1 VLPSIYREGVPRALL
16 EAGSMGRPLITTD
29 WIGCRDAV
37 DAGHTGYLVP
47 PSNAQALAQCMQDF
61 TALDPA
67 VRQTMG
73 DASRAKMQTEFDEHI
88 VINRYLDEL
97 RTIC

>member
-1 VLPSIYREGVPRALL
+1 
-16 EAGSMGRPLITTD
+16 
-29 WIGCRDAV
+29 
-37 DAGHTGYLVP
+37 
-47 PSNAQALAQCMQDF
+47 MQDF